1 MRSHPGRCVQA
12 LERIQEVLRAEFD
25 DLEPP
30 DCVFVLSQLLWCFHE
45 ATDRSLK
52 GQKKSYDNGGAI
64 SMGPAPSVDPS
75 NRATLSRNCPLAMIA
90 EVGSLDDRNLELAH
104 RAAQARWHARQ

>member
-30 DCVFVLSQLLWCFHE
+30 DCVFVLSQLLWSFHE
-45 ATDRSLK
+45 ATDRRLK
-52 GQKKSYDNGGAI
+52 GAKEGL
-64 SMGPAPSVDPS
+64 
-75 NRATLSRNCPLAMIA
+75 R
-90 EVGSLDDRNLELAH
+90 
-104 RAAQARWHARQ
+104 